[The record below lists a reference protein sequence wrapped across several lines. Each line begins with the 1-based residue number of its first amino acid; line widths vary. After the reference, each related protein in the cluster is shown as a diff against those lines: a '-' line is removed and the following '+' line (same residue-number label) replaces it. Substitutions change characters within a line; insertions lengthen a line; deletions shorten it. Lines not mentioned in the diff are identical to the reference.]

1 MVSLNI
7 CGNML
12 SYANEF
18 VSNRTLQVRINNTL
32 SDIYIVQN
40 CTPQGSCISSTLF
53 NIMVNNLSSCI
64 QNCEMSQFADDGA
77 IWKSG
82 PNVKH
87 LQNKIQQD
95 LDNINTWCSTWGFLL
110 SPNKTVCIIFSRK
123 RNLGKIVLKIGTHIL
138 EIVKEVKFLG
148 IIFDRKLTWLRHI
161 PYIHTTCIKV
171 LNCMRLLT
179 GTKWGADSYTLRTMY
194 FTLIRSH
201 IDNGCEVYNSAT
213 HTVTI
218 LLDSIQF
225 QSLRI
230 CTGSKKSASLAS
242 LQVEMGDPP
251 YDEQE
256 QVL

>member
-1 MVSLNI
+1 
-7 CGNML
+7 
-12 SYANEF
+12 
-18 VSNRTLQVRINNTL
+18 
-32 SDIYIVQN
+32 
-40 CTPQGSCISSTLF
+40 
-53 NIMVNNLSSCI
+53 
-64 QNCEMSQFADDGA
+64 MSQFADDGA

-138 EIVKEVKFLG
+138 EIFKEVKFLG

-161 PYIHTTCIKV
+161 PYIHTKCIKV

-194 FTLIRSH
+194 FTLIRSK
-201 IDNGCEVYNSAT
+201 IDYGCEVYNSAT

-230 CTGSKKSASLAS
+230 CTGSMKSASLAS